1 MTDEK
6 IFAPWTEEQVILL
19 NAMQAEESLH
29 PYTCRYCNR
38 ILVATDAGW
47 ICPKT
52 TCVFLQHWALPP
64 MTRKE
69 LDAHR
74 QEFRLLKL
82 ESAPDE
88 DSLLREMDYLLKKGQ
103 KINAIKLWRNVKG
116 VTLKES
122 KRRID
127 QRLGELG
134 L

>member
-29 PYTCRYCNR
+29 PYTCRYCN
-38 ILVATDAGW
+38 
-47 ICPKT
+47 
-52 TCVFLQHWALPP
+52 VFLQHWALPP